1 MRAVLCCALRA
12 YVGVFPSPCPVW
24 DLLLSDMPPSAW
36 LLIAPGLQESR
47 TSGTDIADG
56 DREHGAER
64 SPLNRS
70 YDHSRP
76 HRDTTRGPDH
86 RPTAQDRVR
95 DTSRGHTGRSGPA
108 QAGWSGGSLTEQLE
122 SHGYYLT
129 CPQVG
134 AQLHPAAPHRALT
147 HHTAPH
153 HHNPRLSQRVTE
165 DTKMITTSMKR
176 SSGGSHVFT
185 TVFRGS
191 GLLSPRFRVSVG
203 IFLLQG
209 YMRNSWKSW
218 EYTRSTPYT
227 SSVTADC
234 VSVGWL

>member
-1 MRAVLCCALRA
+1 MRTPRDNTHYSTENVHACRAVLCWALRA

-70 YDHSRP
+70 YDHSQP

-86 RPTAQDRVR
+86 RLTAQDWVR
-95 DTSRGHTGRSGPA
+95 DTSRGHTGHSGPA

-122 SHGYYLT
+122 SHGDYLT

-134 AQLHPAAPHRALT
+134 AQLHPAAPHWAHTSHHTTPNNISLIRNYHSDSLRRRRWSRHPWSGRQVWVICSPQCSRAL
-147 HHTAPH
+147 
-153 HHNPRLSQRVTE
+153 
-165 DTKMITTSMKR
+165 DCC
-176 SSGGSHVFT
+176 
-185 TVFRGS
+185 
-191 GLLSPRFRVSVG
+191 PRFIASVG
-203 IFLLQG
+203 IFLLHC
-209 YMRNSWKSW
+209 YMRNSWKS
-218 EYTRSTPYT
+218 
-227 SSVTADC
+227 
-234 VSVGWL
+234 